1 MNHGLSDQIRAV
13 AVEKFVQPAIRA
25 GKAQFSVAAKDVMH
39 LLRPSGFPA
48 GNWSQICTAIQAEK
62 FLRAYGLEIEG
73 VDGPPKKQGPRVVVR
88 YRVVD
93 PAMQAAPVKGSSLE
107 QQTGLLEEETPSERA
122 RRLTGRLS
130 GLLKE
135 ELAAYGG
142 GEAFLRW
149 VRSEDEDAA

>member
-25 GKAQFSVAAKDVMH
+25 GKVQFSVAARDVMH

-93 PAMQAAPVKGSSLE
+93 PAMQTAAVRASHVEKS
-107 QQTGLLEEETPSERA
+107 TWAVEETPSERA

-135 ELAAYGG
+135 ELASYGG